1 MNFDITKVKD
11 YKNVCLSTT
20 KQASCFFSPTLLE
33 CNGVFICLT
42 NKTYLITLLMS
53 SVIRFKSITENNY
66 TKVYG
71 SIKKFMESSG
81 NYGVSIS
88 KKDIKNHIGLI
99 VKV

>member
-11 YKNVCLSTT
+11 YKNICLSTT
-20 KQASCFFSPTLLE
+20 KEASCFFSPTLLE

-53 SVIRFKSITENNY
+53 KVISFKKITENNY
-66 TKVYG
+66 TEVYE
-71 SIKKFMESSG
+71 SVKEFMESSG

-88 KKDIKNHIGLI
+88 KKDIKSHIGLI
-99 VKV
+99 VTV